1 MLETLGLFYCFQ
13 MISLE
18 GFWNHFIIISKFF
31 FKIFVVFTLWHWRTM
46 LIIAGYKSGSVRMA
60 SKKFRW
66 NAIAVAWLSWTES
79 VSVWTLA
86 RTYSSSSPL
95 NSQSWENTFRSH
107 GMHAIKR
114 LSLSKW
120 PTTATTST
128 IPNAQWLKRGWLFL
142 IFQNIFLM
150 IISLKM
156 AHYIIH

>member
-1 MLETLGLFYCFQ
+1 
-13 MISLE
+13 
-18 GFWNHFIIISKFF
+18 
-31 FKIFVVFTLWHWRTM
+31 
-46 LIIAGYKSGSVRMA
+46 MA

-128 IPNAQWLKRGWLFL
+128 IPNAQWLERGWLFL
-142 IFQNIFLM
+142 IFKTFLM
-150 IISLKM
+150 TISLKM
-156 AHYIIH
+156 AHYSKHHHYSQCTVVGKGLFINLAFGITKLRWNIIDLLEIKIVSNKAK